1 MKKQMILV
9 CVAVLGLSLVGCRG
23 YRSEKAP
30 IHPNPNF
37 DWQAKVKAQSEP
49 LSVPEGTVAWGDSES
64 FSGDHLR
71 EKFLKEDSRFY
82 RGKEASGAFVEKAP
96 VTVTS
101 EMLLRG
107 QERFNIY
114 CAVCH
119 DQTGSGK
126 GLIISRGFA
135 PPPDL
140 SDPRILAMKDGEL
153 FGLISHGV
161 RTMPG
166 YAKQIKNEED
176 RWAIVLYVRALQK
189 AHNAT
194 IEDVPVGLRSN
205 IK

>member
-1 MKKQMILV
+1 MNKNLILI

-23 YRSEKAP
+23 YRSDKAP
-30 IHPNPNF
+30 IHMNPNF
-37 DWQAKVKAQSEP
+37 DWQAKVKPQRGP
-49 LSVPEGTVAWGDSES
+49 LPVPAGTVIWGDPQS
-64 FSGDHLR
+64 FSGVHSR

-82 RGKEASGAFVEKAP
+82 RGQEASGVFVDKAP
-96 VTVTS
+96 VVVTA

-119 DQTGSGK
+119 DRAASGK
-126 GLIISRGFA
+126 GLVISRGFT

-140 SDPRILAMKDGEL
+140 ASERIVAMKDGEL
-153 FGLISHGV
+153 FGIISHGV
-161 RTMPG
+161 RSMPS
-166 YAKQIKNEED
+166 YAKQIREED

-189 AHNAT
+189 ARNAT
-194 IEDVPVGLRSN
+194 LENVPAGLRSN